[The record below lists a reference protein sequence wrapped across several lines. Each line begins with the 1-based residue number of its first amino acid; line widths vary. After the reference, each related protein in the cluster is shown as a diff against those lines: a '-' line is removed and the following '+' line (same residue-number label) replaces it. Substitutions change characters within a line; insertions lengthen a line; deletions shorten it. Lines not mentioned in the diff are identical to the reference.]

1 MWGRF
6 VWKSRIGE
14 HSRLVE
20 GLKAANIAL
29 DLKGLADDTVI
40 SVLAW
45 QFIASIR
52 REDYYRLIQ
61 RNPISVERTD
71 PNRTVFCA
79 ERAVAYYKQQGDID
93 EACWLIFLMTHFAK
107 RSDTG
112 WLMLQSV
119 YGQLGKGIWDWRS
132 VSKDPEQFN
141 RWLIENWRSIPSA
154 FGNHRKYESRRP
166 DVKRPI
172 SRVVEDYLGWIK
184 PGGHTAFFANA
195 VRSAGN
201 NPATIFDYLYNN
213 MNVMSFGRLAKFD
226 YLSLL
231 GRYGLAPIVAGSA
244 YLKGATGPGR
254 GARLLLDGEPLSK
267 SKNTSLQDRLNTL
280 DAILGVGMSVMEDAL
295 CNWQK
300 SPRHFVHF
308 KG

>member
-1 MWGRF
+1 MRGRL
-6 VWKSRIGE
+6 VWRSRIVE

-20 GLKAANIAL
+20 ELRAARIAL
-29 DLKGLADDTVI
+29 GLKGLADETVI

-61 RNPISVERTD
+61 RSPISVERTD
-71 PNRTVFCA
+71 PNGAVFCA
-79 ERAVAYYKQQGDID
+79 ERAVAYHKQQGNID

-119 YGQLGKGIWDWRS
+119 YGQLGKGIWDWLS
-132 VSKDPEQFN
+132 VSKDPEQFYQ
-141 RWLIENWRSIPSA
+141 WLGENWKSIPSA

-166 DVKRPI
+166 DAKRPI
-172 SRVVEDYLGWIK
+172 SRAVEDYLRWIE
-184 PGGHTAFFANA
+184 PGGHGAFFANA

-201 NPATIFDYLYNN
+201 NPATIFHYLYAN
-213 MNVMSFGRLAKFD
+213 MAVTSFGRLAKFD

-231 GRYGLAPIVAGSA
+231 GRYRLAPIVAGSA
-244 YLKGATGPGR
+244 YLDGATGPGR
-254 GARLLLDGEPLSK
+254 GARLLLDGNPESN
-267 SKNTSLQDRLNTL
+267 SKNTSLQTGLDGL
-280 DAILGVGMSVMEDAL
+280 DALLGVGMSVMEDAL

-300 SPRHFVHF
+300 SPHQFVHF